1 MENIN
6 TTPENPIQ
14 SFTAPIPS
22 APKKNIYKFLFFI
35 FFILFLIVT
44 SVLATLFIINI
55 KNTSISKTSQTN
67 ESVTPTSIATPTSSP
82 TSNFKT
88 YINKK
93 YGYSIKYLNDWT
105 FREFPDVRSG
115 AGFKLVSDINT
126 NESYATEF
134 IVVDTRGRDRNHFN
148 ANFDEYVKV
157 AGTYEIEG
165 YESLASIKKITTDT
179 GLIGYETTWTYTTR
193 KGTKA
198 TSLPITYFNPTNSSE
213 HTIQVSLN
221 DENYIDDYHK
231 IISTFTFNQ

>member
-6 TTPENPIQ
+6 TTHEAPSQ
-14 SFTAPIPS
+14 SFITPTPPIPQ
-22 APKKNIYKFLFFI
+22 KNIYKPLFFI
-35 FFILFLIVT
+35 FFVLFLIVT
-44 SVLATLFIINI
+44 SISIILLFP
-55 KNTSISKTSQTN
+55 KGQSIPQTSQIN
-67 ESVTPTSIATPTSSP
+67 ESVTPTSIATPTSNP

-93 YGYSIKYLNDWT
+93 YGYSIKYLNNWA
-105 FREFPDVRSG
+105 FREFPDLRSG
-115 AGFKLVSDINT
+115 AGFKLISDIDIDEPYT
-126 NESYATEF
+126 TEF
-134 IVVDTRGRDRNHFN
+134 IVVDARGRDGNHFN
-148 ANFDEYVKV
+148 TNFDEYVKV

-179 GLIGYETTWTYTTR
+179 GLIGYETTWIYSTR

-213 HTIQVSLN
+213 YTVQVSLN

-231 IISTFTFNQ
+231 IISTFTFDQ